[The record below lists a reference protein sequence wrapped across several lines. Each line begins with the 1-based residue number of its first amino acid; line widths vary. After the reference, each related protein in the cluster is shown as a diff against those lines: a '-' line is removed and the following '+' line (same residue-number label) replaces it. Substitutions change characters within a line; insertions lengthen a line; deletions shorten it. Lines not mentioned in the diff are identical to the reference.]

1 MKSITIN
8 DNKILDK
15 DINKVGNKVRAILV
29 SDDKILVS
37 HYGGVM
43 LLPGGSIDKGESENE
58 AIIRELQEETGITY
72 KISELRKVLSLK
84 YYQPNYPTREKTK
97 INRLM
102 TTNYFLGQF
111 KGIDL
116 SKVNRTEKEKKDN
129 FSLELLTYDEIINK
143 LNIGNDNPRREYFDR
158 ELKEILN
165 VYKDL
170 IEKDID
176 DR

>member
-1 MKSITIN
+1 MEI
-8 DNKILDK
+8 
-15 DINKVGNKVRAILV
+15 GN
-29 SDDKILVS
+29 
-37 HYGGVM
+37 
-43 LLPGGSIDKGESENE
+43 
-58 AIIRELQEETGITY
+58 

-84 YYQPNYPTREKTK
+84 YYQPNYPTREKIN